1 MADVLAVARSSY
13 VRTTSV
19 GIAASVAGRWGMSD
33 FESRLEQCAIMGRG
47 KQDDGPRFY
56 FRDDI
61 IECNLYRYAIV
72 PLEDYGKYV
81 DEMAEVLKEFMEVG
95 DE

>member
-1 MADVLAVARSSY
+1 
-13 VRTTSV
+13 
-19 GIAASVAGRWGMSD
+19 MSD
-33 FESRLEQCAIMGRG
+33 FKSRLEQCVITFRG
-47 KQDDGPRFY
+47 EIPELETIFHIHDET
-56 FRDDI
+56 

-81 DEMAEVLKEFMEVG
+81 DDIAEALKEFKAGGE